1 MDTKTKKYC
10 GKKIAETLK
19 NILHQLNLGGK
30 QNSKKIIDD
39 KQVRLYIFYVY
50 IIFYILLFVLA
61 KFPWAFLP
69 LPRHFTFDLRKIP
82 WSQDCNL
89 TWEIILTFKR
99 SHCSGKSLQVK
110 WKIILFELKEVFR

>member
-1 MDTKTKKYC
+1 MRNMDTKAKKYC

-61 KFPWAFLP
+61 KFP
-69 LPRHFTFDLRKIP
+69 
-82 WSQDCNL
+82 
-89 TWEIILTFKR
+89 
-99 SHCSGKSLQVK
+99 
-110 WKIILFELKEVFR
+110 